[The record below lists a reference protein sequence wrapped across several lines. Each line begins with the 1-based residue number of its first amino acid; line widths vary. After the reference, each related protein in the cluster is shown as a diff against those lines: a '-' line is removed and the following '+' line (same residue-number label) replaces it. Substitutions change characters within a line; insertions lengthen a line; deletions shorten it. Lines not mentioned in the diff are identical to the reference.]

1 MPLFSCLYTVTFKG
15 SQLFM
20 FKIFAKRHGLH
31 GAVIIIAY
39 ELVFESLALKGCLRV
54 LPDLLFYFY
63 SQVLN

>member
-1 MPLFSCLYTVTFKG
+1 
-15 SQLFM
+15 M

-39 ELVFESLALKGCLRV
+39 ELVFESLALKGCLRI